1 MKIEMQ
7 NVIYALLLSMC
18 LGLKSIQL
26 SSIPSSN
33 ARAFEEELFIHH
45 CGGRFLA
52 LSNFQWACLKF
63 LGPRP
68 GLGTRLHWTWKCSPA
83 S

>member
-68 GLGTRLHWTWKCSPA
+68 GNRFALDLVVQS